1 MRLRGSIDLIEQHR
15 SRPVLRV
22 IDHKTG
28 KRATRQAVA
37 IGGGSTLQPA
47 LYALA
52 AETLLGKSVE
62 TGRLDYCTQRGGYT
76 ATDVKVDSNT
86 RQYLNHA
93 LDIIENSIESAFLP
107 AAPQPGACSLCDYRL
122 VCGPHEEIRV
132 KKWKPPI
139 EALDDLRRLP

>member
-1 MRLRGSIDLIEQHR
+1 M
-15 SRPVLRV
+15 LRV

-28 KRATRQAVA
+28 KRATKQAVG

-47 LYALA
+47 LYAVA

-62 TGRLDYCTQRGGYT
+62 SGRLEYCTQRGGYT
-76 ATDVKVDSNT
+76 ATEIKVDNNT

-93 LDIIENSIESAFLP
+93 LDIIQNSIESAFLP

-122 VCGPHEEIRV
+122 VCGPHEELRV
-132 KKWKPPI
+132 KKWKPPV